1 MMTVKRIALLILLTL
16 ALQAGDNYIR
26 IEFPN
31 GGEVMQAGSQVRI
44 KWRSLG
50 ANGNVA
56 ILLFKSGEQYTI
68 IAESVANNGAYEWQ
82 IAAAMP
88 DSGQYRLRI
97 CLLKDLR
104 VNDFS
109 DRDFAIKK

>member
-1 MMTVKRIALLILLTL
+1 MTIKRIALLILLTL
-16 ALQAGDNYIR
+16 ALQAGDNFIR

-31 GGEVMQAGSQVRI
+31 GGEVLQTGCQVRI
-44 KWRSLG
+44 KWQSLG
-50 ANGNVA
+50 VSGNVA
-56 ILLFKSGEQYTI
+56 ILLFKSGEQYAI
-68 IAESVANNGAYEWQ
+68 IAESVPNSGAYDWQ
-82 IAAAMP
+82 ITTAVP